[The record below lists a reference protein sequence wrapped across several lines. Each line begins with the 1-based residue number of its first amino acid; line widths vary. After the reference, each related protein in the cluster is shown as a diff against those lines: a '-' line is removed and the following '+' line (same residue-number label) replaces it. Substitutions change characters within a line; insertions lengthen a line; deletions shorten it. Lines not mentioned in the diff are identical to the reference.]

1 MSEGTSS
8 STEASGG
15 EQEVPS
21 PPDSYRVLQERLPER
36 GLAELAESAD
46 QPMDEHEER
55 IGDPAVER
63 VVRLSLEANAV
74 GPVVKRA
81 LKRLLDEKGRGR
93 LREILGEVREQ
104 NDAQSW
110 MWKYVRD
117 PELLWESGGDD
128 GDGTSGN
135 GDGAPPGGGPGSAGK
150 ARPGAD
156 EEAGAAPGST
166 PSGERGDSVQELVR
180 TARDGGRSR
189 TVRVRAAEALGRVPS
204 REALEALLELA
215 VRQEGDFHSWRL
227 EEKSPSTVA
236 AIEALSSGVWHDH
249 PAARQA
255 RRLALGSDDPD
266 LREAAE
272 ATGAA

>member
-8 STEASGG
+8 STEASEGG
-15 EQEVPS
+15 EAAPA

-36 GLAELAESAD
+36 GLAESGD
-46 QPMDEHEER
+46 RPVDEHEER
-55 IGDPAVER
+55 IGDPSVER

-81 LKRLLDEKGRGR
+81 LRRFLKEKGRGR
-93 LREILGEVREQ
+93 LREILGEVREA
-104 NDAQSW
+104 NEAQSW

-117 PELLWESGGDD
+117 PELLRESNGDTENGDAED
-128 GDGTSGN
+128 GDG
-135 GDGAPPGGGPGSAGK
+135 PPGGGQESAGK
-150 ARPGAD
+150 ARPGTD
-156 EEAGAAPGST
+156 EGVGSAPGT
-166 PSGERGDSVQELVR
+166 TLSGGDTDSAEALIR
-180 TARDGGRSR
+180 TARDGGTPREAR
-189 TVRVRAAEALGRVPS
+189 ARAAEALGRIPS

-227 EEKSPSTVA
+227 AEKSPSTVA